1 MLRLIDMVVQSPNMH
16 TAPSILTLYDRIM
29 DSELTVRRLSL
40 TANHVISE
48 TDIPSKQICEQLD
61 LFTDYAA
68 IEKQQQEEKE
78 QLEQEKKI
86 QKTMLS
92 IQKKFGKNAILK
104 GTNLKDGATAK
115 DRNQKIGGHRA

>member
-1 MLRLIDMVVQSPNMH
+1 M
-16 TAPSILTLYDRIM
+16 TLYDRIM

-68 IEKQQQEEKE
+68 IENSSKR
-78 QLEQEKKI
+78 KKN
-86 QKTMLS
+86 S
-92 IQKKFGKNAILK
+92 
-104 GTNLKDGATAK
+104 
-115 DRNQKIGGHRA
+115 